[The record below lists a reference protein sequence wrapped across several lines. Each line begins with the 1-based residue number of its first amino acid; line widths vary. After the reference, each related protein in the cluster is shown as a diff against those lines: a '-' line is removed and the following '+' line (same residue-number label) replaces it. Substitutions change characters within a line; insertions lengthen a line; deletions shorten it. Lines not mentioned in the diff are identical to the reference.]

1 MTPTIGLIGA
11 GLLVSMPL
19 IYTTPISSAV
29 VLQWL
34 VAMAWL
40 LAVDR
45 YRVSGHVAWVAASG
59 AALGLGLYG
68 RTSAMVMMP
77 LYLLL
82 SLIALAATATDRR
95 PPIGAF
101 AAPVAAFVVVA
112 APFGV
117 FLIRHPEYFRD
128 AVLAHGLY
136 DARRYNV
143 LQGAREVF
151 SWVGLSARLEVY
163 WDYFNPAFLFL
174 SGGSVTASLWHPRIF
189 LLPFAVLLPIGIWQA
204 VAPRSSIT
212 WWLIAGGMLIAPVVG
227 ALVAQPPAPAYLLPA
242 APFAALLG
250 ANGLAYLW
258 DVFRLPL
265 SDRAAAR

>member
-1 MTPTIGLIGA
+1 MTPAIGLVGA

-19 IYTTPISSAV
+19 IYKTPVSTSVVYQWAIAV
-29 VLQWL
+29 
-34 VAMAWL
+34 AWL

-45 YRVSGHVAWVAASG
+45 HRLSGHAAWLAVSGAV
-59 AALGLGLYG
+59 LGLGLYG
-68 RTSAMVMMP
+68 RPSAMVMMP

-82 SLIALAATATDRR
+82 TVIALAATTDRR
-95 PPIGAF
+95 IPISTL

-117 FLIRHPEYFRD
+117 YLVRHPEYFRD

-151 SWVGLSARLEVY
+151 SWVGLSARVEVY
-163 WDYFNPAFLFL
+163 WDYFNPVFLF
-174 SGGSVTASLWHPRIF
+174 P
-189 LLPFAVLLPIGIWQA
+189 LLMACAALLPIGLWRA
-204 VAPRSSIT
+204 SAPGSTIT
-212 WWLIAGGMLIAPVVG
+212 WYLIAGGVLTAPIVG
-227 ALVAQPPAPAYLLPA
+227 ALTAQPPSPAYLLPA

-258 DVFRLPL
+258 DLWRARL
-265 SDRAAAR
+265 SDRVAVR

>member
-19 IYTTPISSAV
+19 IYTTPISAAV
-29 VLQWL
+29 VYQGL

-40 LAVDR
+40 LAMDR
-45 YRVSGHVAWVAASG
+45 YGASGRVAWLAASG
-59 AALGLGLYG
+59 AVLGLGLYG
-68 RTSAMVMMP
+68 RASAMVMMP

-82 SLIALAATATDRR
+82 SLIVLAAAATDRR
-95 PPIGAF
+95 PTLGVF
-101 AAPVAAFVVVA
+101 AAPVAAFALVA
-112 APFGV
+112 APFAV
-117 FLIRHPEYFRD
+117 FLVRHPEYFRD
-128 AVLAHGLY
+128 AVLIHGLY

-174 SGGSVTASLWHPRIF
+174 SDRSGTMSLWHPRIF
-189 LLPFAVLLPIGIWQA
+189 VLPFAVVLPIGMWRA
-204 VAPRSSIT
+204 VAPDSTIT
-212 WWLIAGGMLIAPVVG
+212 WRLIAGGLLIAPAVG
-227 ALVAQPPAPAYLLPA
+227 ALVAQPPSPAYLLPA

-250 ANGLAYLW
+250 ANGVVYLW
-258 DVFRLPL
+258 DLFRLRL
-265 SDRAAAR
+265 SDRVAAP